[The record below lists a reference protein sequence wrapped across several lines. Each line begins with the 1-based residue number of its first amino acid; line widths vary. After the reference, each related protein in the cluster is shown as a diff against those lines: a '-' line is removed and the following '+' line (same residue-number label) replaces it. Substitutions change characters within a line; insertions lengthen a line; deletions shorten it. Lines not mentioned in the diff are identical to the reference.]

1 MSANTFGHLFQV
13 STFGESHG
21 VALGAL
27 IQGCPAGVP
36 FDLELL
42 HKNLS
47 RRRPGQ
53 STITTARQET
63 DEPQILSGVYEGK
76 TLGTPIAIAV
86 YNRDKDSSSYKASN
100 LEMRKGH
107 ATDLW
112 QSKFGHSDPRGS
124 GRASGRETLSRV
136 LGGSVAQMALK
147 KLCPELKI
155 FGFVS
160 QVGSL
165 QLDVEEV
172 NRLALEIES
181 GKLDPDR
188 FMTRMPKES
197 IDGQVVRL
205 LEEAKSTGNSFGGMI
220 DLFVSGV
227 PRNLGQPVFKKLK
240 SELASAMLS
249 VGATNSVEI
258 GFAHE
263 HRALSGKDFH
273 DQEGVYGGLR
283 GGITTGEGLHL
294 RIGFKPPATLGSMAL
309 QGRHDPCILPRAVP
323 VLEAMAAM
331 VLIDQVL
338 WTRLDRI
345 S

>member
-36 FDLELL
+36 FDLDLL
-42 HKNLS
+42 SKNLK

-53 STITTARQET
+53 SSITTARKEA

-76 TLGTPIAIAV
+76 TLGTPMAIVV
-86 YNRDKDSSSYKASN
+86 YNKDKDSSSYKAVN

-147 KLCPELKI
+147 ELYPELKT

-160 QVGSL
+160 QVGPL
-165 QLDVEEV
+165 QMDSKVV
-172 NRLALEIES
+172 HRLAQEVRD
-181 GKLDPDR
+181 GTLDPDH
-188 FMTRMPKES
+188 FTTRIPEPS
-197 IDGQVVRL
+197 LDDQAVHL
-205 LEEAKSTGNSFGGMI
+205 LNEAKASGDSFGGMI

-227 PRNLGQPVFKKLK
+227 PKNLGQPVFKKLK
-240 SELASAMLS
+240 SELASAILS
-249 VGATNSVEI
+249 VGAVNSVEI
-258 GFAHE
+258 GFASE
-263 HRALSGKDFH
+263 LRSFSGARFH
-273 DQEGVYGGLR
+273 GQEDVYGGLR
-283 GGITTGEGLHL
+283 GGITTGEDLHL
-294 RIGFKPPATLGSMAL
+294 RVGFKPPATLGKMAL
-309 QGRHDPCILPRAVP
+309 EGRHDPCILPRAVP
-323 VLEAMAAM
+323 VLESMVSM
-331 VLIDQVL
+331 VLMDQVL

-345 S
+345 K